1 MTNLI
6 TILIALLGYGSPSDY
21 EGYTEDQLNAEIA
34 EAEAAQTTTTTDDDG
49 GGWDDWDEPGYEY
62 EPQP

>member
-1 MTNLI
+1 MTSLI

-21 EGYTEDQLNAEIA
+21 EDYTEEQLSVEIA
-34 EAEAAQTTTTTDDDG
+34 EAEAAQETTNTNDDG
-49 GGWDDWDEPGYEY
+49 GGWDTWDEAGYTP

>member
-1 MTNLI
+1 MTSLI

-21 EGYTEDQLNAEIA
+21 EGYTEEQLNVEIA
-34 EAEAAQTTTTTDDDG
+34 EAEAAQETTTTDNDG
-49 GGWDDWDEPGYEY
+49 GGWDTWDEAGYIP

>member
-1 MTNLI
+1 MTSLI

-21 EGYTEDQLNAEIA
+21 EGYTEEQLNVEIA
-34 EAEAAQTTTTTDDDG
+34 EAEAAQTESNSDNDG
-49 GGWDDWDEPGYEY
+49 GGWDDWDEPGYDY